1 MKNFREHALIK
12 RFISNGFTEA
22 QAENITDGVIEIIIS
37 YNQELATKADISEL
51 KSDVKTDISEL
62 KSDVKTDISELKSDV
77 KTDIS
82 ELKASIVELKTNLKW
97 IIYIA
102 IGLAPLVIKMAL
114 FPNLSF
120 S

>member
-62 KSDVKTDISELKSDV
+62 K
-77 KTDIS
+77 
-82 ELKASIVELKTNLKW
+82 ASIVELKTNLKW
-97 IIYIA
+97 IMYIA

>member
-22 QAENITDGVIEIIIS
+22 QAENITDGVIEIILS
-37 YNQELATKADISEL
+37 YNQELAT
-51 KSDVKTDISEL
+51 
-62 KSDVKTDISELKSDV
+62 KTDISELKSDV

-102 IGLAPLVIKMAL
+102 IGLAPLVIKIAL

>member
-62 KSDVKTDISELKSDV
+62 K
-77 KTDIS
+77 
-82 ELKASIVELKTNLKW
+82 ASIVELKTNLKW

-102 IGLAPLVIKMAL
+102 IGLAPLVIKIAL

>member
-22 QAENITDGVIEIIIS
+22 QAENITDGVIEIILS
-37 YNQELATKADISEL
+37 YNQELATKA
-51 KSDVKTDISEL
+51 
-62 KSDVKTDISELKSDV
+62 DISELKSDV

-102 IGLAPLVIKMAL
+102 IGLAPLVIKIAL

>member
-62 KSDVKTDISELKSDV
+62 K
-77 KTDIS
+77 
-82 ELKASIVELKTNLKW
+82 ASIVELKTNLKW